1 MLLQSKDKN
10 KKQEFKAQFTKH
22 IKFNTLK
29 KEIFLGERVARDI
42 NQLKDVCSSKNF
54 NKIVKDLKK
63 QICHLELFQYFMDL
77 LEQVKQHQFMR

>member
-22 IKFNTLK
+22 IKFNSLK
-29 KEIFLGERVARDI
+29 KEIFLDERVARDI

-54 NKIVKDLKK
+54 NKIVKDLKSK
-63 QICHLELFQYFMDL
+63 FAIWYCLYFLWICWN
-77 LEQVKQHQFMR
+77 R